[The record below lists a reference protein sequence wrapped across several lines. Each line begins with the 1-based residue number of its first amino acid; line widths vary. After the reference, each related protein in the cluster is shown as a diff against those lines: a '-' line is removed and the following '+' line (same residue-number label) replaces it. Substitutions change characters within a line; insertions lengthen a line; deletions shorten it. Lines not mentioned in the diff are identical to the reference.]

1 MTYSLGVDLGTT
13 TSAAALRR
21 SSGLEVCRLGDLT
34 ATMPSVVLQRADG
47 SLLVGEAAA
56 DRAPYDPTLV
66 ARHVTAH
73 LDDDG
78 PVMLDGR
85 PHDAARLT
93 QALLETVID
102 RVRRLHGDRPHD
114 LVLTYPLFRAGGS
127 PALLERVGAATVGR
141 TTLIPHPVAA
151 AAKLAHDVEIAVGT
165 TVAVLDLGGGT
176 FEATIVRR
184 TDNGFDVVGPPGGL
198 ADLGGVEFDD
208 AVFARVDAELGHVLQ
223 NVPRDD
229 VDGMAALRRL
239 RAACRSA
246 KEWLSSSPDTTVEVA
261 LPNLST
267 WVPIRRADLER
278 DIRPSLMAAVD
289 VVAQTIAASGLA
301 PADVHVALLVGGS
314 SRIPLFAELVSSRL
328 GLPIAADPFP
338 ELTVALGAALFGGGD
353 TTVPPPPL
361 VAPGARAT
369 PPSAPPGGGLPGG
382 PGDGPA
388 AGAGDGFPGG
398 PSDDP
403 AAEAGDGFPGGPGD
417 DPAAG
422 AGDDVGVLAAWFAD
436 PATGPTHAA
445 AGAPGPGSAVPWD
458 ALPDGP
464 PADDGTMDSAAWA
477 GVDGAVDAV
486 EEAGAW
492 TLGEGATGWDA
503 GEDSPGDPPW
513 DAGEVA
519 TGWDAGEDATGWDA
533 GEGDAW
539 DSPGDPPW
547 DAGAGQ
553 AEVADWE
560 GGEWSESV
568 GHWDEAPEVATAAA
582 FGRRGATTTTGE
594 TDLWGPPPR
603 RRRGRPEDDDDEGG
617 PAPPGDDKDDGG
629 NPRLIAAIIGG
640 ALAIVGIA
648 GVALATGMGGPD
660 DHQLTL
666 ADPAR
671 TEITTTT
678 TAPTGTEPP
687 ATSATEPPTPT
698 TTTTDLALQQVAEAP
713 PSSMTEPP
721 STAPPST
728 TTTAPPPTTTTTRP
742 RPTTTTAPPTT
753 TTTCPRG
760 LGPKPSTTTTTMDGC

>member
-13 TSAAALRR
+13 TSGAALRR

-34 ATMPSVVLQRADG
+34 ATMPSVVLERADR

-66 ARHVTAH
+66 ARHVTAR
-73 LDDDG
+73 LDDHE
-78 PVMLDGR
+78 PIVLDGR
-85 PHDAARLT
+85 PHDPVRLT

-114 LVLTYPLFRAGGS
+114 LVLTYPLFPAGGS
-127 PALLERVGAATVGR
+127 RALLERVGAATVGR
-141 TTLIPHPVAA
+141 TALIPHPVAA

-184 TDNGFDVVGPPGGL
+184 TDNGFDVVGPPSGL

-208 AVFARVDAELGHVLQ
+208 AVLARVDAELGHVLQ
-223 NVPRDD
+223 SVPRDD
-229 VDGMAALRRL
+229 ADGMAALVRL

-301 PADVHVALLVGGS
+301 PADVDVALLVGGS

-328 GLPIAADPFP
+328 GLPIVADPFP

-353 TTVPPPPL
+353 PPHPPPP
-361 VAPGARAT
+361 VATRVREDPAGAAPGDDI
-369 PPSAPPGGGLPGG
+369 PGA
-382 PGDGPA
+382 PGDDMG
-388 AGAGDGFPGG
+388 AGAGDDIG
-398 PSDDP
+398 
-403 AAEAGDGFPGGPGD
+403 
-417 DPAAG
+417 AG
-422 AGDDVGVLAAWFAD
+422 AGDDVGALAAWFAD
-436 PATGPTHAA
+436 PVAGPTHAA
-445 AGAPGPGSAVPWD
+445 AAAPGPGPAAPWD
-458 ALPDGP
+458 ALPDVP
-464 PADDGTMDSAAWA
+464 PADSRSMDGAAAAAAWSGIDGTSDDVEDAGAWA
-477 GVDGAVDAV
+477 G
-486 EEAGAW
+486 
-492 TLGEGATGWDA
+492 GEK
-503 GEDSPGDPPW
+503 
-513 DAGEVA
+513 A

-533 GEGDAW
+533 TEWDADEGDARVTAW
-539 DSPGDPPW
+539 E
-547 DAGAGQ
+547 AGAEAGAAQ
-553 AEVADWE
+553 MDVAGWE

-568 GHWDEAPEVATAAA
+568 GHWDEAPVVAAA
-582 FGRRGATTTTGE
+582 AASRRRGETPTTGE
-594 TDLWGPPPR
+594 TDLWGPPSR
-603 RRRGRPEDDDDEGG
+603 RRRGRREDDEYENRS
-617 PAPPGDDKDDGG
+617 AASPGDDDADGS

-648 GVALATGMGGPD
+648 GVALATGMNGPD

-678 TAPTGTEPP
+678 TEPTGTEPP
-687 ATSATEPPTPT
+687 TTTTTPPTTTATTEAEPRVASEPPPPPSTEPPT
-698 TTTTDLALQQVAEAP
+698 
-713 PSSMTEPP
+713 
-721 STAPPST
+721 TAPPAT
-728 TTTAPPPTTTTTRP
+728 TTTAPPPTTTAT
-742 RPTTTTAPPTT
+742 RPTTTTTPPATTTTCPPQAKPPGPPTT
-753 TTTCPRG
+753 TTTTAGGNC
-760 LGPKPSTTTTTMDGC
+760 

>member
-34 ATMPSVVLQRADG
+34 ATMPSVVLERADR

-56 DRAPYDPTLV
+56 DRAPYDTTLV

-73 LDDDG
+73 LDDHE
-78 PVMLDGR
+78 PIVLDGR
-85 PHDAARLT
+85 PHDPVRLT

-114 LVLTYPLFRAGGS
+114 LVLTYPLFPAGGT

-141 TTLIPHPVAA
+141 TALIPHPVAA

-184 TDNGFDVVGPPGGL
+184 TDNGFDVVGPPSGL

-208 AVFARVDAELGHVLQ
+208 AVFARVDAELGHALQ
-223 NVPRDD
+223 SVPRDD

-301 PADVHVALLVGGS
+301 PADVNVALLVGGS

-328 GLPIAADPFP
+328 GLPIVADPFP
-338 ELTVALGAALFGGGD
+338 ELTVALGAALFGGD
-353 TTVPPPPL
+353 DPPHRPPP
-361 VAPGARAT
+361 AATGAREDRAVAAAGDDI
-369 PPSAPPGGGLPGG
+369 PRP
-382 PGDGPA
+382 PGDGIGA
-388 AGAGDGFPGG
+388 A
-398 PSDDP
+398 
-403 AAEAGDGFPGGPGD
+403 
-417 DPAAG
+417 
-422 AGDDVGVLAAWFAD
+422 AGDDVGALAAWFAD
-436 PATGPTHAA
+436 PAAGPTHAA
-445 AGAPGPGSAVPWD
+445 AAAPGHGPAAPWD

-464 PADDGTMDSAAWA
+464 PADDRSMDGAAWS
-477 GVDGAVDAV
+477 GVDG
-486 EEAGAW
+486 
-492 TLGEGATGWDA
+492 TGWDA
-503 GEDSPGDPPW
+503 TEW
-513 DAGEVA
+513 DG
-519 TGWDAGEDATGWDA
+519 

-539 DSPGDPPW
+539 DSPWNPAW

-553 AEVADWE
+553 TDVAEWE

-568 GHWDEAPEVATAAA
+568 GRWDDAPELAAA
-582 FGRRGATTTTGE
+582 AASGRRGVTPTTGE
-594 TDLWGPPPR
+594 TDLWGPPSR
-603 RRRGRPEDDDDEGG
+603 RRRGRRGDDEDEYGSAG
-617 PAPPGDDKDDGG
+617 SAGDDKADGG

-678 TAPTGTEPP
+678 TEPTSTEPP
-687 ATSATEPPTPT
+687 PT
-698 TTTTDLALQQVAEAP
+698 TTTTPPTTTEAELQQVAEP
-713 PSSMTEPP
+713 PPPPPTTEPP
-721 STAPPST
+721 TTAPPPT
-728 TTTAPPPTTTTTRP
+728 TTTAPPSTTTTTRP
-742 RPTTTTAPPTT
+742 RPTTTTTAPPATTTTCPPGARLKPPTT
-753 TTTCPRG
+753 TTTAG
-760 LGPKPSTTTTTMDGC
+760 GGC

>member
-34 ATMPSVVLQRADG
+34 ATMPSVVLERADG

-73 LDDDG
+73 LDDDE
-78 PVMLDGR
+78 PVMLGGR
-85 PHDAARLT
+85 PHDPARLT
-93 QALLETVID
+93 QALLEAVID

-114 LVLTYPLFRAGGS
+114 LVLTYPLFPAGGS

-141 TTLIPHPVAA
+141 TMLIPHPVAA

-223 NVPRDD
+223 SVSRDD

-246 KEWLSSSPDTTVEVA
+246 KEWLSSRPDTTVEVA

-267 WVPIRRADLER
+267 WLPIRRADLER
-278 DIRPSLMAAVD
+278 DIRQSLMAAVD
-289 VVAQTIAASGLA
+289 VVAQTIAASALA

-353 TTVPPPPL
+353 TTLSPPPL
-361 VAPGARAT
+361 VAPSARAT
-369 PPSAPPGGGLPGG
+369 PPSAPPGDGVAGGT
-382 PGDGPA
+382 
-388 AGAGDGFPGG
+388 
-398 PSDDP
+398 
-403 AAEAGDGFPGGPGD
+403 GD
-417 DPAAG
+417 DLPAG

-445 AGAPGPGSAVPWD
+445 AGAPGPGSAAPWA
-458 ALPDGP
+458 ALPGEP
-464 PADDGTMDSAAWA
+464 PADHGSMDGAAWT

-486 EEAGAW
+486 ERAGAW
-492 TLGEGATGWDA
+492 AFGEDATGWAAGEDATGWDA
-503 GEDSPGDPPW
+503 GED
-513 DAGEVA
+513 A
-519 TGWDAGEDATGWDA
+519 TGWDAGQDATGWDA

-539 DSPGDPPW
+539 DSPGDPAW

-553 AEVADWE
+553 AGVADWE

-568 GHWDEAPEVATAAA
+568 GHWYEATEVATAAA
-582 FGRRGATTTTGE
+582 FGRRGATPTTGE
-594 TDLWGPPPR
+594 TDLWGPPSR
-603 RRRGRPEDDDDEGG
+603 RRRGRREDDEDGG
-617 PAPPGDDKDDGG
+617 GSTPPGDDKADGG

-678 TAPTGTEPP
+678 TAPTGTGPP
-687 ATSATEPPTPT
+687 ATSTTEPPT
-698 TTTTDLALQQVAEAP
+698 TTTTDLALQQVSEPP
-713 PSSMTEPP
+713 PSSTTEPAT
-721 STAPPST
+721 TAPPST
-728 TTTAPPPTTTTTRP
+728 TTTAPPPTTATTRP

-760 LGPKPSTTTTTMDGC
+760 LRPKPSTTTTTIGGC

>member
-34 ATMPSVVLQRADG
+34 ATMPSVVLERADR
-47 SLLVGEAAA
+47 SLLVGEPAAE
-56 DRAPYDPTLV
+56 RAPYDPTLV

-73 LDDDG
+73 LDDHE
-78 PVMLDGR
+78 PIVLDGR
-85 PHDAARLT
+85 PHDPARLT

-114 LVLTYPLFRAGGS
+114 LVLTYPLFPGGGS
-127 PALLERVGAATVGR
+127 RALLERVGAATVGR
-141 TTLIPHPVAA
+141 TALIPHPVAA
-151 AAKLAHDVEIAVGT
+151 AAKLAHDVDISVGT

-184 TDNGFDVVGPPGGL
+184 TDNGFDVVGSPGGL
-198 ADLGGVEFDD
+198 ADLGGVDFDD
-208 AVFARVDAELGHVLQ
+208 AVFARVDAELDHVLQ
-223 NVPRDD
+223 TVPRDD
-229 VDGMAALRRL
+229 IDGMAALRRL
-239 RAACRSA
+239 RMACRSA

-328 GLPIAADPFP
+328 GLPIVADPFP
-338 ELTVALGAALFGGGD
+338 ELTVALGAALFGGD
-353 TTVPPPPL
+353 DAPHPPPP
-361 VAPGARAT
+361 VATGAREDRIPGAPSSDDIPPAPGHDI
-369 PPSAPPGGGLPGG
+369 G
-382 PGDGPA
+382 
-388 AGAGDGFPGG
+388 AGA
-398 PSDDP
+398 S
-403 AAEAGDGFPGGPGD
+403 
-417 DPAAG
+417 
-422 AGDDVGVLAAWFAD
+422 DDVGALAAWFAD
-436 PATGPTHAA
+436 PAAGPTHAA
-445 AGAPGPGSAVPWD
+445 TAAPGPGAAAPWD

-464 PADDGTMDSAAWA
+464 PADIGSMDGTAWGGA
-477 GVDGAVDAV
+477 DGAGGDV
-486 EEAGAW
+486 EDAGAW
-492 TLGEGATGWDA
+492 AAGENAAGWDA
-503 GEDSPGDPPW
+503 GEG
-513 DAGEVA
+513 G
-519 TGWDAGEDATGWDA
+519 TGWDATEWDATEWDG

-539 DSPGDPPW
+539 DSPWDPAW

-553 AEVADWE
+553 TDVAEWE

-568 GHWDEAPEVATAAA
+568 GRWDVAPGLAAA
-582 FGRRGATTTTGE
+582 AASGRRGATPTTGE
-594 TDLWGPPPR
+594 TDLWGSPSR
-603 RRRGRPEDDDDEGG
+603 RRRGRRGDDEDEYGS
-617 PAPPGDDKDDGG
+617 AASSDDDKDDGS

-678 TAPTGTEPP
+678 TEPTGTGPPGTTTTEPP
-687 ATSATEPPTPT
+687 ATTTTDPELQLASGPPPPPSTEPPTT
-698 TTTTDLALQQVAEAP
+698 A
-713 PSSMTEPP
+713 P
-721 STAPPST
+721 ST
-728 TTTAPPPTTTTTRP
+728 
-742 RPTTTTAPPTT
+742 TTTTAPPTT
-753 TTTCPRG
+753 TTTRRP
-760 LGPKPSTTTTTMDGC
+760 PTTTTTAPPATTTTCPPGMRQKPPTTTTTTGGC